1 MDKPVQI
8 ELELINSIPKL
19 DEIIKY
25 INSHN
30 AKDLENN
37 NSIINELLELR
48 PMFMYKV
55 DNNNCVSFNYF
66 GCWNGTEKNT
76 LSDSSLSGY
85 KGLKSL
91 EIMVDMMNKNNDVYK
106 PICSITSGDNYY
118 GKDDTT
124 DEQMVKYLN
133 NGFDEFKNLTM
144 PFFMSVG
151 NHDVKLKKVFANEI
165 YKCYT
170 GISMNSTQN
179 KITINKWILPSTNYV
194 IRLQNNKSN
203 CTVIFVDTN
212 MFMQEYTWLDATAR
226 TLAKSDIIKWLDTTI
241 TKEKVNNSNPSP
253 IFVVGHHP
261 FFAVG
266 HKTKKPFIV
275 NTDMD
280 PLYNILVKHKI
291 KFYLCADEHN
301 FQYIYDNNNDIHHII
316 SGGASSGDESVPFIH
331 QNDPYDSRGTTPP
344 INTSLK
350 YNITVKIVINSP
362 HYVNF
367 RINNQ
372 SIIFDVISFSTNE
385 VHSLDHLRNKCVES
399 TRLTKNDIY
408 AVCYSQFIPKYPDY
422 IFIMKCKE
430 YIEQRHKELNNL

>member
-124 DEQMVKYLN
+124 DEQMVKYLMSLRILQCL
-133 NGFDEFKNLTM
+133 FLCRLETM
-144 PFFMSVG
+144 M
-151 NHDVKLKKVFANEI
+151 
-165 YKCYT
+165 
-170 GISMNSTQN
+170 
-179 KITINKWILPSTNYV
+179 
-194 IRLQNNKSN
+194 
-203 CTVIFVDTN
+203 
-212 MFMQEYTWLDATAR
+212 
-226 TLAKSDIIKWLDTTI
+226 
-241 TKEKVNNSNPSP
+241 
-253 IFVVGHHP
+253 
-261 FFAVG
+261 
-266 HKTKKPFIV
+266 
-275 NTDMD
+275 
-280 PLYNILVKHKI
+280 
-291 KFYLCADEHN
+291 
-301 FQYIYDNNNDIHHII
+301 
-316 SGGASSGDESVPFIH
+316 
-331 QNDPYDSRGTTPP
+331 
-344 INTSLK
+344 
-350 YNITVKIVINSP
+350 
-362 HYVNF
+362 
-367 RINNQ
+367 
-372 SIIFDVISFSTNE
+372 
-385 VHSLDHLRNKCVES
+385 
-399 TRLTKNDIY
+399 
-408 AVCYSQFIPKYPDY
+408 
-422 IFIMKCKE
+422 
-430 YIEQRHKELNNL
+430 LN